1 LLAEVFFYPH
11 CAIKTKKSSWC
22 SFYDTCLWI
31 KQMDSLRSLRS
42 NRQQKASGSKGF
54 DDFQVRLGDLMRG
67 ERATMGKSLMDVQR
81 ELKIRAE
88 YIAAVE
94 DCNPTAFDTPGFIA
108 GYVRSYAKYLGMD
121 PEISF
126 ERFCNESGFEP
137 IHGMSDKAL
146 PNRKTR
152 EERLAIAAAERKTDS
167 LGASTTPYTPPHER
181 FYSKIDLRALF
192 SSLVLINLVGILGYG
207 AYTVVRKIQQVE
219 MAPVDQPPYVISD
232 LDPLVSRSEGLE
244 RTEWQPGLEEK
255 FARFYQPQ
263 ALVSPILT
271 PRDGPISSLNPNQQ
285 GALIA
290 QGSSVFDEITITPD
304 PLKQTVQLVEAAPN
318 RVQLVSSEGV
328 WLRVR
333 DSAGSVLFEK
343 VMDAKV
349 PFNVPLTEEPAVVSR
364 AGNSGALFFLVN
376 GLLYGP
382 AGKGGNTVKNI
393 ELSPEYL
400 VKNFDIYIPNSQAS
414 FYSFFRDLEANGLMQ

>member
-1 LLAEVFFYPH
+1 MV
-11 CAIKTKKSSWC
+11 
-22 SFYDTCLWI
+22 
-31 KQMDSLRSLRS
+31 SLRSSRS
-42 NRQQKASGSKGF
+42 KSQQKASGSMGF

-152 EERLAIAAAERKTDS
+152 EERLAIAAAERKMAS
-167 LGASTTPYTPPHER
+167 LGASTTPYSPPQER

-192 SSLVLINLVGILGYG
+192 SSLVLINLVGLLGYG
-207 AYTVVRKIQQVE
+207 AYTVVQKIQQVE
-219 MAPVDQPPYVISD
+219 MAPVDQPPYVTSD
-232 LDPLVSRSEGLE
+232 LDPLLSKSEALE
-244 RTEWQPGLEEK
+244 RTDWQPGREDK
-255 FARFYQPQ
+255 VARFYQPQ
-263 ALVSPILT
+263 VLVSPILT
-271 PRDGPISSLNPNQQ
+271 PRDGPISSLNPNEQ

-290 QGSSVFDEITITPD
+290 QESLVFDEITVTPD
-304 PLKQTVQLVEAAPN
+304 PLKQTVQLVEASPN
-318 RVQLVSSEGV
+318 RIQLVSSEGV

-333 DSAGSVLFEK
+333 DAAGSVLFEK

-349 PFNVPLTEEPAVVSR
+349 PFDVPLTEEPAVVSR

-382 AGKGGNTVKNI
+382 AGNGGNTVKNI

-400 VKNFDIYIPNSQAS
+400 VKNFDIYIPDSQTS
-414 FYSFFRDLEANGLMQ
+414 FYSFFRDLEADGLSR

>member
-1 LLAEVFFYPH
+1 MV
-11 CAIKTKKSSWC
+11 I
-22 SFYDTCLWI
+22 
-31 KQMDSLRSLRS
+31 LRSPRS
-42 NRQQKASGSKGF
+42 KTPQKASGLKGF
-54 DDFQVRLGDLMRG
+54 DDFQIRLGDMMRG

-152 EERLAIAAAERKTDS
+152 EERLEMAAAERKMAS
-167 LGASTTPYTPPHER
+167 LGASTTPFIPPQER

-192 SSLVLINLVGILGYG
+192 SSLVLINFVGILGYG
-207 AYTVVRKIQQVE
+207 AYTVVQKIQQVE
-219 MAPVDQPPYVISD
+219 MSPVDQSPYVASD
-232 LDPLVSRSEGLE
+232 LDPLASRPKVSE
-244 RTEWQPGLEEK
+244 RRELQPGWEDK

-263 ALVSPILT
+263 VLVSPILT
-271 PRDGPISSLNPNQQ
+271 PRDGPISSLNPKKQ

-290 QGSSVFDEITITPD
+290 LDSLIDDEITVAPD
-304 PLKQTVQLVEAAPN
+304 PLKQTVQLVEALPD
-318 RVQLVSSEGV
+318 RVQVVSSEGV

-333 DSAGSVLFEK
+333 DASGSVLFEK
-343 VMDAKV
+343 VLDAKV
-349 PFNVPLTEEPAVVSR
+349 PFDVPLTEKPAVVSR

-382 AGKGGNTVKNI
+382 AGKGGNTVRNI

-400 VKNFDIYIPNSQAS
+400 VKNFDIYIPESQTS
-414 FYSFFRDLEANGLMQ
+414 FYSFYRGLEADGLMQ

>member
-1 LLAEVFFYPH
+1 
-11 CAIKTKKSSWC
+11 
-22 SFYDTCLWI
+22 
-31 KQMDSLRSLRS
+31 MGSLRSSRS

-54 DDFQVRLGDLMRG
+54 DDFQIRLGDLMRG

-152 EERLAIAAAERKTDS
+152 EERLAIAAAKRKTAS
-167 LGASTTPYTPPHER
+167 LGASTTPYTPQHER

-219 MAPVDQPPYVISD
+219 MAPADQPPYVTSD
-232 LDPLVSRSEGLE
+232 LDPLVSSSEALARKE
-244 RTEWQPGLEEK
+244 RQPGWEEN
-255 FARFYQPQ
+255 FVRFYQPR

-271 PRDGPISSLNPNQQ
+271 PRDGPISSLNPDGQ

-290 QGSSVFDEITITPD
+290 RESLVSDEITITPD
-304 PLKQTVQLVEAAPN
+304 PLKQTVQLVEASPN

-333 DSAGSVLFEK
+333 DAAGSVLFEK

-349 PFNVPLTEEPAVVSR
+349 PFDVPLTEEPAVVSR
-364 AGNSGALFFLVN
+364 AGNSGALFFLVD

-382 AGKGGNTVKNI
+382 AGNGGNTVKNI

-400 VKNFDIYIPNSQAS
+400 VKNFDIYIPDSQTS
-414 FYSFFRDLEANGLMQ
+414 FYSFFRDLEANSLMQ

>member
-1 LLAEVFFYPH
+1 
-11 CAIKTKKSSWC
+11 
-22 SFYDTCLWI
+22 
-31 KQMDSLRSLRS
+31 MDSLRSSRS

-152 EERLAIAAAERKTDS
+152 EERLAIAAAERKTAS

-181 FYSKIDLRALF
+181 LYSKIDLRALF

-219 MAPVDQPPYVISD
+219 MAPADQPPYVTSD
-232 LDPLVSRSEGLE
+232 LDP
-244 RTEWQPGLEEK
+244 
-255 FARFYQPQ
+255 
-263 ALVSPILT
+263 
-271 PRDGPISSLNPNQQ
+271 SS
-285 GALIA
+285 I
-290 QGSSVFDEITITPD
+290 
-304 PLKQTVQLVEAAPN
+304 
-318 RVQLVSSEGV
+318 
-328 WLRVR
+328 
-333 DSAGSVLFEK
+333 K
-343 VMDAKV
+343 V
-349 PFNVPLTEEPAVVSR
+349 
-364 AGNSGALFFLVN
+364 
-376 GLLYGP
+376 
-382 AGKGGNTVKNI
+382 
-393 ELSPEYL
+393 
-400 VKNFDIYIPNSQAS
+400 
-414 FYSFFRDLEANGLMQ
+414 